1 MLRQE
6 EEYMK
11 NLVAEIG
18 DLFANDQQA
27 ELVLNGTMN
36 GLSAE
41 EIRESGAMDRSTY
54 NEATRKRI
62 RRRID
67 KKYPNGRVQ

>member
-11 NLVAEIG
+11 NLIAEIG

-54 NEATRKRI
+54 NTTRKRI